1 MPGVSRDNDTAGG
14 DLIPS
19 QTTVKVDGEL
29 VIVDGDGVAGHGVA
43 PHIPQSISADLNSNS
58 FHRWKKY
65 RCCRRRRRYMRRDCN
80 RIKHSKHRITKGEG
94 K

>member
-43 PHIPQSISADLNSNS
+43 SHISQT
-58 FHRWKKY
+58 
-65 RCCRRRRRYMRRDCN
+65 
-80 RIKHSKHRITKGEG
+80 HSKGFEPQQFP
-94 K
+94 

>member
-43 PHIPQSISADLNSNS
+43 PHIPQTISADLNSTVSIGGKNIVVAGDDADI
-58 FHRWKKY
+58 
-65 RCCRRRRRYMRRDCN
+65 C
-80 RIKHSKHRITKGEG
+80 GEIATG
-94 K
+94 STTVNIG

>member
-43 PHIPQSISADLNSNS
+43 PHLPQTISADLNTTVSIDGKNIVVAGDDADV
-58 FHRWKKY
+58 
-65 RCCRRRRRYMRRDCN
+65 C
-80 RIKHSKHRITKGEG
+80 GELATG
-94 K
+94 SSTVNIG